1 MRRFLFFILLVILP
15 FISNISLSQSDN
27 KENTV
32 KNAVVYFWGDVLAVN
47 AYLDKTYSTNEIK
60 DISNYIKYHIYYK
73 NNLKRFPVCVI
84 NYFVDKKK
92 LMNRTDPWEIKGWK
106 YQYVI
111 NKQMKQEFLY
121 TVVKGKIKRI
131 Q

>member
-1 MRRFLFFILLVILP
+1 MKCFHFFILLLILLL
-15 FISNISLSQSDN
+15 ISNISLSHADG
-27 KENTV
+27 KENMA
-32 KNAVVYFWGDVLAVN
+32 KNAVVYSWGDVLAIN
-47 AYLDKTYSTNEIK
+47 AHLDKTCSANEIK
-60 DISNYIKYHIYYK
+60 EISSYIKYHIYYQY
-73 NNLKRFPVCVI
+73 NLKRFPVCVI

-92 LMNRTDPWEIKGWK
+92 LMSKVDPWEIKGWK